1 VERRPQYA
9 VVWATNNCLHCGTA
23 TANAKYCSRS
33 HAAIHTNQQ
42 APKRRLTRKCAACDT
57 LIPADRQ
64 FCAVHGKRK
73 ANYRLLTVAQLKA
86 KDAIK
91 HPSYYPSYL
100 NSITRLLHAHR
111 PRICQACGYS
121 KHVEHCHIQSISS
134 FPDSVTV
141 QEVSGPEN
149 ILVLCPNCHW
159 EYDHGLLALS
169 PALSSH

>member
-1 VERRPQYA
+1 M
-9 VVWATNNCLHCGTA
+9 NNCLHCGVQ

-42 APKRRLTRKCAACDT
+42 APKRRLTRTCAECNT
-57 LIPADRQ
+57 LIPASRQ

-73 ANYRLLTVAQLKA
+73 ADYLLLTVAQLKA

-91 HPSYYPSYL
+91 HPSYYRGYL
-100 NSITRLLHAHR
+100 NSITRLLNAHR
-111 PRICQACGYS
+111 PRVCQACGYA
-121 KHVEHCHIQSISS
+121 KHVEYCHKQPISS

-141 QEVSGPEN
+141 QVVSGPEN

-159 EYDHGLLALS
+159 EYDNGLLTKH
-169 PALSSH
+169 PALLS